1 MRRMSR
7 IVFSRVNVLVFS
19 LLLALSAGGSESLA
33 REGWRSWFERS
44 APTAEG
50 IAIGDL
56 PREARATLSLIRNG
70 GPFPHRK
77 DGVVFGNREKLLP
90 LQRRGYYTEYTV
102 PTPGVRSRGA
112 RRIVA
117 GGDPQTSGEYYYTED
132 HYQSFLKIR
141 E

>member
-1 MRRMSR
+1 MRPMSR
-7 IVFSRVNVLVFS
+7 LLRALFIAVLLTV
-19 LLLALSAGGSESLA
+19 SAGVPDSLA
-33 REGWRSWFERS
+33 REGWRSWFERP
-44 APTAEG
+44 AAEG
-50 IAIGDL
+50 QGIALADL
-56 PREARATLSLIRNG
+56 PPEARSTLTRIRNG
-70 GPFPHRK
+70 GPFRYRK

-90 LQRRGYYTEYTV
+90 LQPRGHYTEYTV
-102 PTPGVRSRGA
+102 PTPGVRGRGA